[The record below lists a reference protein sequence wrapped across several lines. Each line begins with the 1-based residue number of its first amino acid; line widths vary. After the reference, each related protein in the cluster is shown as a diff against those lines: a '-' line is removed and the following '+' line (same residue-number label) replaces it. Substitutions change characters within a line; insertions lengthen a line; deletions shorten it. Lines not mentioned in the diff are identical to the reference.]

1 MRCWKSKGLV
11 LLAAGACLSL
21 AGRSHGA
28 LVYLDANK
36 ATNTGAAA
44 AFTAGTND
52 NADDNLWSRRT
63 TFGVNGDIFQSG
75 DGNGED
81 APEIVTTIPGLIPL
95 AAYRVYVHFWD
106 GSGTAPDWNIRG
118 GFAPGVNTL
127 FANPA
132 DAADIGAT
140 AAVLASSLTYVTNP
154 TPFTEADRT
163 QYAGLIGT
171 ASASGLGTLAVYIN
185 DLPSTIGVN
194 NRSWYD
200 GVSYEMVP
208 EPASVAMLMFAAP
221 TLAALR
227 RRRVA

>member
-1 MRCWKSKGLV
+1 MRCWKSKCLV

-21 AGRSHGA
+21 TGRSQGA